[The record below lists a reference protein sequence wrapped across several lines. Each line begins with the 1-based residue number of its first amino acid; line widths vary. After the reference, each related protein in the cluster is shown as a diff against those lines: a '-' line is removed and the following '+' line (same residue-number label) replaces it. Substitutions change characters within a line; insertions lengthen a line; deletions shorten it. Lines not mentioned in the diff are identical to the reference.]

1 MMYSIQSEEQYN
13 VSVIMPVYNS
23 AKYLKECLDSV
34 LGQTLKQVQ
43 IICVDDDST
52 DGSLD
57 ILNNYRRENKNIL
70 ILHTEHKGAS
80 HARNIGLKYA
90 KGTYVIFLDSDD
102 LYDKSMLEEMYACA
116 IEYDADVAVC
126 EWDSNLLTEV
136 NFLGNVLKKYTKR
149 YSDTP
154 FTM

>member
-57 ILNNYRRENKNIL
+57 IIIVGKI
-70 ILHTEHKGAS
+70 K
-80 HARNIGLKYA
+80 
-90 KGTYVIFLDSDD
+90 IF
-102 LYDKSMLEEMYACA
+102 
-116 IEYDADVAVC
+116 
-126 EWDSNLLTEV
+126 
-136 NFLGNVLKKYTKR
+136 
-149 YSDTP
+149 
-154 FTM
+154 